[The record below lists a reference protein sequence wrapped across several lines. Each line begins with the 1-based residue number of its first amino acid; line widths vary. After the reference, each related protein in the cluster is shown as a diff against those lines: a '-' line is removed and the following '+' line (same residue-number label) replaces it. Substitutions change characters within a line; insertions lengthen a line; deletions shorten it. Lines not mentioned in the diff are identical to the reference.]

1 MALDIRVKNKGGK
14 LRLALRGRFD
24 FHSNGDFRRVYEGEL
39 ESNGRGGIEVDL
51 GGVDYMDSSALGMLL
66 LLKERANTVSR
77 EIILV
82 NCHGTVRQ
90 ILDVVNF
97 NKMFKIT

>member
-1 MALDIRVKNKGGK
+1 MALDIRVRNKDGR
-14 LRLALRGRFD
+14 LRLVLRGHFD
-24 FHSNGDFRRVYEGEL
+24 FHSNGEFRRVYEGEL
-39 ESNGRGGIEVDL
+39 NGSGGIEVDL
-51 GGVDYMDSSALGMLL
+51 GGVEYMDSSALGMLL
-66 LLKERANTVSR
+66 LLKERPNSVSR

-82 NCHGTVRQ
+82 NCTGTVRQ